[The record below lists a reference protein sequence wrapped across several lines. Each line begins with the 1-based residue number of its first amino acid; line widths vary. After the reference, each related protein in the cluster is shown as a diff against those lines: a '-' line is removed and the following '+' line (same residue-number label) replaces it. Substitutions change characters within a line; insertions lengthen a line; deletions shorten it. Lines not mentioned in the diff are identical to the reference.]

1 MISILSPAK
10 TLDMTQTHNIK
21 QYTKP
26 LYIKEA
32 AVLMAELEQYSPP
45 ELETLMKINSSLAET
60 NFSRNAVW
68 KTDHTLSNSK
78 QAVFAYAGHVYQGLA
93 AATLDEGSLLFAQD
107 HLRIISGLY
116 GVLRPLD
123 LIHPYRLEMGIKLA
137 NPDGKDLYSYWMGKI
152 TSYFLE
158 ELKTH
163 SDKTLVNLASNEYST
178 VIDRKK
184 LDVRIVTP
192 VFKDYSRGSYKIVM
206 VYAKRARGMMARFI
220 AENRIDDPEKLKE
233 FNEDG
238 YVFSETMSSEN
249 NFVFLK
255 KAF

>member
-10 TLDMTQTHNIK
+10 TLDITRTHIK
-21 QYTKP
+21 HYSEP

-32 AVLMAELEQYSPP
+32 AVLMAELEKYSPP
-45 ELETLMKINSSLAET
+45 ELETLMKINSELAET
-60 NFSRNAVW
+60 NFKRNSSW
-68 KTDHTLSNSK
+68 KTEHTPSNSK
-78 QAVFAYAGHVYQGLA
+78 QALFAYAGHVYQGLDA
-93 AATLDEGSLLFAQD
+93 AALDEVSLLFAQD

-123 LIHPYRLEMGIKLA
+123 LIQPYRLEMGIKLE
-137 NPDGKDLYSYWMGKI
+137 NPLGKDLYSFWKDII
-152 TSYFLE
+152 TDYFVE

-163 SDKTLVNLASNEYST
+163 GEKTLVNLASNEYSS

-184 LDVRIVTP
+184 LEARIVTP
-192 VFKDYSRGSYKIVM
+192 VFRDYSRGSYKVVM

-233 FNEDG
+233 FDADG
-238 YVFSETMSSEN
+238 YAFSENLSSEN
-249 NFVFLK
+249 DFVFLRNVL
-255 KAF
+255 

>member
-10 TLDMTQTHNIK
+10 TLDMTRTHVK
-21 QYTKP
+21 HYTKP

-60 NFSRNAVW
+60 NFMRNAGW
-68 KTDHTLSNSK
+68 NAEHAPSNSK

-107 HLRIISGLY
+107 RLRIISGLY

-123 LIHPYRLEMGIKLA
+123 LIQPYRLEMGIKLG
-137 NPDGKDLYSYWMGKI
+137 NPKGKDLYSYWTDII
-152 TSYFLE
+152 TSYFIE

-163 SDKTLVNLASNEYST
+163 SDKTLVNLASNEYSS

-184 LDVRIVTP
+184 LDGRIVTP
-192 VFKDYSRGSYKIVM
+192 VFRDYSRGSYKVVM

-238 YVFSETMSSEN
+238 YAFSETMSSEDDL
-249 NFVFLK
+249 VFLRNIL
-255 KAF
+255 